1 MEARKELF
9 AAKEICIDWGSDV
22 ILINDQKY
30 NSELFDTMER
40 NRYAHGDYA
49 KGYYKTLIS
58 AASYFAL
65 NEEAYNIF

>member
-1 MEARKELF
+1 
-9 AAKEICIDWGSDV
+9 
-22 ILINDQKY
+22 
-30 NSELFDTMER
+30 MER

-65 NEEAYNIF
+65 SEEAYDIFKKCNDDKDTQEVIIIIVIII